1 MMLSFFNIRYRR
13 KYQEVSQIACFF
25 TLFLIFFPQEGYANP
40 DDRFSLSGFGRITAG
55 YLTTS
60 QATYMGYSDRIS
72 LKPETLLGLQTSYR
86 FNPAFSATVQ
96 GIIRTQRSADQDLIN
111 WAYFSYQ
118 PGDNLQLKVGRLQTP
133 LFALSDVLD
142 VGYAYPWISAPQ
154 QVYKS
159 WLSPT
164 YHGVDLAWGHAS
176 DNIDASLETYLGRY
190 SGTHDTN
197 FGTTEFD
204 VKVFGGLIAHLKI
217 DDLTLRISHHH
228 GQVNLNKAELNQLQA
243 ALENGGYT
251 KTAEALGQKHWID
264 LEEAAI
270 TYETIDYFLRA
281 EWSMINPRQ
290 GYLIKDIHSYYLS
303 AGYNIHPLI
312 FYTTF
317 AQSHVRY
324 QSYANEVPISDS
336 ELYQAVSTLKSRTQ
350 DNLTTWTF
358 GTRWDVHPQIALKA
372 EVTLLDGKP
381 EENAFFDSIQND
393 FSRNANLYK
402 ISLEWVF

>member
-1 MMLSFFNIRYRR
+1 
-13 KYQEVSQIACFF
+13 
-25 TLFLIFFPQEGYANP
+25 
-40 DDRFSLSGFGRITAG
+40 
-55 YLTTS
+55 
-60 QATYMGYSDRIS
+60 MGYSDSIS

-86 FNPAFSATVQ
+86 FNSAFSATVQ
-96 GIIRTQRSADQDLIN
+96 GIVRTQRSADQDLIN
-111 WAYFSYQ
+111 WAYVSYQ
-118 PGDNLQLKVGRLQTP
+118 PGDNLLLKVGRLQTP
-133 LFALSDVLD
+133 FFALSDVLD

-154 QVYKS
+154 QIYKS
-159 WLSPT
+159 WLFPT
-164 YHGVDLAWGHAS
+164 YHGVDLTWGHAS
-176 DNIDASLETYLGRY
+176 DNVDASLETYLGRY

-197 FGTTEFD
+197 FGTTEYD
-204 VKVFGGLIAHLKI
+204 VKVFGGVIAHLDI

-228 GQVNLNKAELNQLQA
+228 GQVNLNKAELNQLHA

-251 KTAEALGQKHWID
+251 KTAEALEQKHWID
-264 LEEAAI
+264 LEEVAI

-303 AGYNIHPLI
+303 AGYSIHPLT
-312 FYTTF
+312 FYATF
-317 AQSHVRY
+317 AQSRVKY

-336 ELYQAVSTLKSRTQ
+336 ELYQAVSALKSRTQ

-358 GTRWDVHPQIALKA
+358 GTRWDAHPQIALKA

-381 EENAFFDSIQND
+381 GETAFFDSIQND